1 MPAEATHRSDTF
13 RRAQLYTVPVHDV
26 WLKHE
31 ASLRAVYEY
40 YSAGDDDLAIT
51 QAGQTMG
58 LGEWRALLNDCNLID
73 ADFTRREAT
82 LCFFWSLPVTSD
94 EIKRRMWMLN
104 MRFVDFLEVS
114 TLTLTLK
121 PDLLRPS
128 PQPEP

>member
-58 LGEWRALLNDCNLID
+58 LGEWRALLYDCNLID
-73 ADFTRREAT
+73 ADFTRSE
-82 LCFFWSLPVTSD
+82 LGLGFGLGLF
-94 EIKRRMWMLN
+94 
-104 MRFVDFLEVS
+104 
-114 TLTLTLK
+114 TLTLTLT
-121 PDLLRPS
+121 LTRTLTLTLTVTLTLTLALNL
-128 PQPEP
+128 